1 MDAGQAVELIK
12 SRLSLREVVSRYVA
26 LKPAGRGRWKGLCPF
41 HQEKTPSF
49 YVDEE
54 KGLFYC
60 FGCKAGG
67 DLFAFVQRAEGLDF
81 PEALERLAEEAG
93 VELPRRKAPERRREL
108 LGVLALAQTYFLE
121 HLHAHPEALAYLR
134 KRGLTEESVARFG
147 LGYAPPKGDGLVAFL
162 ARHGV
167 APEEGVRAGVL
178 AERQGR
184 FVDRLRHR
192 ITFPIKDA
200 FGRVVA
206 FTGRALGEDGPKYLN
221 TPETPFSASRRSS
234 SPTPRPGPP

>member
-93 VELPRRKAPERRREL
+93 VELPGGRPRK
-108 LGVLALAQTYFLE
+108 G
-121 HLHAHPEALAYLR
+121 
-134 KRGLTEESVARFG
+134 
-147 LGYAPPKGDGLVAFL
+147 
-162 ARHGV
+162 
-167 APEEGVRAGVL
+167 AG
-178 AERQGR
+178 
-184 FVDRLRHR
+184 
-192 ITFPIKDA
+192 
-200 FGRVVA
+200 
-206 FTGRALGEDGPKYLN
+206 
-221 TPETPFSASRRSS
+221 SS
-234 SPTPRPGPP
+234 SRSWPWPRPTSWSTSTPTPRPWPT

>member
-108 LGVLALAQTYFLE
+108 LEVLALAQTYFLE

-147 LGYAPPKGDGLVAFL
+147 LGYAPPKG
-162 ARHGV
+162 
-167 APEEGVRAGVL
+167 
-178 AERQGR
+178 
-184 FVDRLRHR
+184 
-192 ITFPIKDA
+192 
-200 FGRVVA
+200 
-206 FTGRALGEDGPKYLN
+206 TGSWP
-221 TPETPFSASRRSS
+221 S
-234 SPTPRPGPP
+234 SPGTGWPRRRACGPGCWRSGRGASWTASATASPSPSRTPSGASWPSPGGPWGRTGPST